1 MAPCLT
7 GLFMSDQFAA
17 RETKGE
23 MEVGREG
30 HKGLHICVKK
40 SVIKQFFYRSEM
52 SDQDVMR

>member
-1 MAPCLT
+1 
-7 GLFMSDQFAA
+7 MSDQFAA

-23 MEVGREG
+23 MEVRREG

-40 SVIKQFFYRSEM
+40 SVIKQFYRPEM